1 MPLRLR
7 TDELSWRK
15 IDEEIVAL
23 DGRRSDYL
31 AINGSGALLWPLLV
45 DGATPEQLVSALV
58 NGYGIDESRAAADTA
73 AFVSAL
79 SDQGLLLA

>member
-1 MPLRLR
+1 MTLRLR
-7 TDELSWRK
+7 TEELSWRK

-45 DGATPEQLVSALV
+45 DGATPEQLVSVLV
-58 NGYGIDESRAAADTA
+58 ESYGVDESRAAADTE

-79 SDQGLLLA
+79 SDQGLLVA

>member
-1 MPLRLR
+1 MTLRLR
-7 TDELSWRK
+7 TEELSWRK

-23 DGRRSDYL
+23 DSRRSDYL

-45 DGATPEQLVSALV
+45 DGATPEQLMSVLV
-58 NGYGIDESRAAADTA
+58 DSYGIDESRAAADTE

-79 SDQGLLLA
+79 SDQGLLVA

>member
-1 MPLRLR
+1 MTLRLR
-7 TDELSWRK
+7 TEELSWRK

-31 AINGSGALLWPLLV
+31 AISGSGALLWPLLV
-45 DGATPEQLVSALV
+45 DGATSEQLVTVLV
-58 NGYGIDESRAAADTA
+58 DSYGIDESRAAADTE

-79 SDQGLLLA
+79 SDQGLLSA

>member
-1 MPLRLR
+1 MTLRLR

-58 NGYGIDESRAAADTA
+58 NGYGIDESRAAADTE

-79 SDQGLLLA
+79 SDQGLLAA

>member
-79 SDQGLLLA
+79 SDQGLLVA

>member
-1 MPLRLR
+1 M
-7 TDELSWRK
+7 
-15 IDEEIVAL
+15 AL

-45 DGATPEQLVSALV
+45 DGATSEQLVTVLV
-58 NGYGIDESRAAADTA
+58 DSYGIDESRAAADTE

-79 SDQGLLLA
+79 SDQGLLAA

>member
-1 MPLRLR
+1 MTLRLR
-7 TDELSWRK
+7 TEELSWRK

-45 DGATPEQLVSALV
+45 DGATPEQLVTVLV
-58 NGYGIDESRAAADTA
+58 DSYGIDESRAAADTE

-79 SDQGLLLA
+79 SDQGLLAA